1 MLVRYTRY
9 ARTICSL
16 CSYDILA
23 MLMRYTRYAR
33 EIYSLCSYDILA
45 SLVRYTRYARAI
57 YSLCSYDM
65 RYAHDMLACVSAKN
79 LFNAYT
85 VGGFLE
91 KPLKNLSKKYV
102 QIEISML

>member
-1 MLVRYTRY
+1 MLVRYTRC
-9 ARTICSL
+9 ART
-16 CSYDILA
+16 
-23 MLMRYTRYAR
+23 
-33 EIYSLCSYDILA
+33 IYSLCSYDILA
-45 SLVRYTRYARAI
+45 SLVRYALRARYACLRKREK
-57 YSLCSYDM
+57 D
-65 RYAHDMLACVSAKN
+65 

>member
-1 MLVRYTRY
+1 MCDKFDKVNTIYSLCSCDILAMFVRYTRY
-9 ARTICSL
+9 ARTI
-16 CSYDILA
+16 
-23 MLMRYTRYAR
+23 
-33 EIYSLCSYDILA
+33 YSLRSC
-45 SLVRYTRYARAI
+45 
-57 YSLCSYDM
+57 DM
-65 RYAHDMLACVSAKN
+65 RYAHDMIVRYACLRKREKG